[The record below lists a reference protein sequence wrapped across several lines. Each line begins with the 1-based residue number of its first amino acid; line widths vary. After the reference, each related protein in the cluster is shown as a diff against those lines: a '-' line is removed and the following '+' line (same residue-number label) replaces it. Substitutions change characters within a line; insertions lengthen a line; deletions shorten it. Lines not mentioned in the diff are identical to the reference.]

1 MYRYL
6 SIIIFF
12 IASLSGIGAS
22 AQKWALKSNL
32 LYDATATINAGAEV
46 ALAPRW
52 SLDVSANLNAWT
64 FSEGKRWKHWLVQ
77 PEARYWICDR
87 FAGHFFGA
95 HLLGGQYNIG
105 NIDLPDFLGNNFSNL
120 KKYRYQG
127 WFVGA
132 GLAYGYTWI
141 LSRPWSAEA
150 EIGFGWAYTR
160 YDKYRCA
167 NCGRKV
173 ADNLPHH
180 YVGPTKAALNIVYVF

>member
-64 FSEGKRWKHWLVQ
+64 FSEGKR
-77 PEARYWICDR
+77 
-87 FAGHFFGA
+87 
-95 HLLGGQYNIG
+95 
-105 NIDLPDFLGNNFSNL
+105 
-120 KKYRYQG
+120 
-127 WFVGA
+127 
-132 GLAYGYTWI
+132 
-141 LSRPWSAEA
+141 
-150 EIGFGWAYTR
+150 
-160 YDKYRCA
+160 
-167 NCGRKV
+167 
-173 ADNLPHH
+173 
-180 YVGPTKAALNIVYVF
+180 